1 MGKVGYISLRQFN
14 ANAASDMRKAI
25 QDLVSKGAVG
35 FVMDLRSNPGG
46 LLYSSAEIAGMWLDN
61 ATIGSTIDRKGE
73 NERLTA
79 NRQSLTNKPL
89 VVLVDGG
96 SASASEILS
105 GALQDNKRAVIV
117 GTKTFGKGL
126 VQSVHSLSDGS
137 GMAVTI
143 AKYYTPSGR
152 DINHMGIV
160 PDRVV
165 ELSKDELEKLNK
177 NRDLVG
183 TSSDPQFAKAL
194 DILSGELKSVSLR

>member
-1 MGKVGYISLRQFN
+1 
-14 ANAASDMRKAI
+14 
-25 QDLVSKGAVG
+25 
-35 FVMDLRSNPGG
+35 
-46 LLYSSAEIAGMWLDN
+46 MWLDN
-61 ATIGSTIDRKGE
+61 ATIVSTIDRKGE

-79 NRQSLTNKPL
+79 NRQALTNKPL

-165 ELSKDELEKLNK
+165 ELTKEDLEKLNK

-183 TSSDPQFAKAL
+183 TVADPQFAKAI
-194 DILSGELKSVSLR
+194 DILSGELKSVSSR